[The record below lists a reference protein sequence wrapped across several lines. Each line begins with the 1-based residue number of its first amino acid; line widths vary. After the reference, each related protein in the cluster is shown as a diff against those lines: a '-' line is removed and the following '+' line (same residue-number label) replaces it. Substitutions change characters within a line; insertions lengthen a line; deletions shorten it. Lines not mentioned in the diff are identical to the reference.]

1 MSSNA
6 GEPAQYLTF
15 TLADSLFAINIAM
28 VREIIPSVAMT
39 KVPMTPVFIR
49 GVLNLR
55 GAVVPVIDMQ
65 SRFGWDSAVVT
76 QYTCIVIIDAR
87 HSAGP
92 TQLGLMVD
100 SVSEVIEIAA
110 SDIEPPPNF
119 GTPVR
124 HDLIEGMA
132 KVDDHFL
139 VILKPSHAFDLEV
152 LTQLVEQEA
161 VA

>member
-1 MSSNA
+1 MSHA

-15 TLADSLFAINIAM
+15 SLANSLFAINIEM

-65 SRFGWDSAVVT
+65 SRFGWTPAVVS

-87 HSAGP
+87 NAAGP

-100 SVSEVIEIAA
+100 SVSEVIDIAGDA
-110 SDIEPPPNF
+110 IEPPPQF
-119 GTPVR
+119 GTPIR
-124 HDLIEGMA
+124 NDLIEGMA
-132 KVDDHFL
+132 KVGEGFL
-139 VILKPSHAFDLEV
+139 VILKPSRAFDMEV
-152 LTQLVEQEA
+152 LTQLVEQQA
-161 VA
+161 SL